1 MAYIT
6 IDTVNQS
13 LGEHW
18 HDNSDANLC
27 VMLANSW
34 LKSKNLPAFVDAVP
48 DDVLMAGAMV
58 AQAIAKKEML
68 AGRSEGV
75 VKSKSVQAGDVSSSK
90 TFVDGENG
98 QAISKSEQQALLL
111 IQPYIREQHHIFVG
125 LERY

>member
-1 MAYIT
+1 MKYIT
-6 IDTVNQS
+6 IETVNQS
-13 LGEHW
+13 FGENW
-18 HDNSDANLC
+18 HDDSDANLC

-34 LKSKNLPAFVDAVP
+34 LKSKGLPVFVDVVP
-48 DDVLMAGAMV
+48 DDVLMAGAMI
-58 AQAIAKKEML
+58 ARAIAKNEML
-68 AGRSEGV
+68 SGRSEGL

-111 IQPYIREQHHIFVG
+111 IQPYLIKQHHIIVE